1 VGEVAGSVAG
11 ISERNLVLSDRTE
24 QQRRSLEGVVAAM
37 EQLKQSVHENA
48 DHATAASTLAASASD
63 IATQGRA
70 AINAVID
77 TMGDIYSSCERV
89 TDIIGVIDSIAFQT
103 NILAL
108 NASVEAARA
117 GDRGRG
123 FAVVAAEVRTLAQ
136 RSATASK
143 EIRALIG
150 ESVDRA
156 RTGNGLVERA
166 GNTMSEVLES
176 VTRLSAIVHEMA
188 TATGAQRKG
197 IDQVGDNIAGIDEA
211 IRENAA
217 HVADTVEQVKH
228 QHGQTDLLAR
238 AVKVFR
244 LD

>member
-1 VGEVAGSVAG
+1 
-11 ISERNLVLSDRTE
+11 
-24 QQRRSLEGVVAAM
+24 
-37 EQLKQSVHENA
+37 
-48 DHATAASTLAASASD
+48 
-63 IATQGRA
+63 
-70 AINAVID
+70 
-77 TMGDIYSSCERV
+77 
-89 TDIIGVIDSIAFQT
+89 
-103 NILAL
+103 
-108 NASVEAARA
+108 
-117 GDRGRG
+117 
-123 FAVVAAEVRTLAQ
+123 
-136 RSATASK
+136 
-143 EIRALIG
+143 
-150 ESVDRA
+150 
-156 RTGNGLVERA
+156 
-166 GNTMSEVLES
+166 MSEVLES